1 MKSVVTHARREAVAA
16 WRTTAVVWTA
26 YALGV
31 AGVRHVC
38 VGKAVFAERRLGLG
52 GV

>member
-31 AGVRHVC
+31 TNVRHVC
-38 VGKAVFAERRLGLG
+38 VDRAICTERRLGLG